1 MRFLKFLSLA
11 VLLIAIT
18 SCNHANKKMMEL
30 IPENSTF
37 VMSINPAKAI
47 DHMGIKVGDD
57 GKVEL
62 PGAFKS
68 MLLSGENKKEFD
80 KAMSKLASTE
90 IDPSA
95 NIYVYFDLTN
105 LDKASGVMLATTKDA
120 SKTKEAIEKELNLK
134 FKNVGDAE
142 LLSYQEFNIAIKDD
156 IVAMFGGKNV
166 NADEFVKDVFTKKEK
181 SVLDNDNIKK
191 VLNDDSDLNYYVNVP
206 SYMEFLTGLQPQA
219 SLLTGFMT
227 GIYGGGVN
235 VSLADNEISTKSELF
250 ADDNSD
256 IMKLLNDIQG
266 DASADFLKYMPAN
279 AQLICGA
286 SIKGDKLAD
295 FAQVKSALQMASNNP
310 TFGNA
315 DLVGLVKS
323 INGPIA
329 FGLSCDIKSPLTT
342 LEGTFVITTEK
353 AKEWK
358 NLIDALL
365 KLQGGSSIKIS
376 AEATSNVV
384 IIRFGVNSNFALN
397 ASNNEDAKNLFA
409 DNFSGAWIGLN
420 VDGMN
425 MFITSGANDLKHATG
440 KFYINGKDGKKM
452 AFGDYPNFF
461 MSLKS
466 LMPTPYSNS
475 YEAEP
480 DSDFDYEDYD
490 SVAVD
495 ATGY

>member
-1 MRFLKFLSLA
+1 
-11 VLLIAIT
+11 
-18 SCNHANKKMMEL
+18 MEL

-37 VMSINPAKAI
+37 VMAINPSKVI
-47 DHMGIKVGDD
+47 DHTGIKVSDD

-62 PGAFKS
+62 PGAFKD
-68 MLLSGENKKEFD
+68 LVTGEHKQEFD
-80 KAMSKLASTE
+80 KAMAKFASAAM
-90 IDPSA
+90 DPTT
-95 NIYVYFDLTN
+95 NVYVYFN
-105 LDKASGVMLATTKDA
+105 FANKEKVSGVLLATTKDA
-120 SKTKEAIEKELNLK
+120 SKTKTAIEKELNLK
-134 FKNVGDAE
+134 FKTANDIE
-142 LLSYQEFNIAIKDD
+142 MLSYHDFNIAIKDD
-156 IVAMFGGKNV
+156 ILAMFGGKDI
-166 NADEFVKDVFTKKEK
+166 NADEYVKEVFTKKEK
-181 SVLDNDNIKK
+181 SVLDNDNINK
-191 VLNDDSDLNYYVNVP
+191 VLNDDSDINYYVNVP

-219 SLLTGFMT
+219 SLLSGFLT

-266 DASADFLKYMPAN
+266 DASSDFLKYMPAN

-310 TFGNA
+310 AFGNA
-315 DLVGLVKS
+315 DMVGLVKS

-342 LEGTFVITTEK
+342 LAGTFVITTAK

-358 NLIDALL
+358 SLIDNLL
-365 KLQGGSSIKIS
+365 KLQGGSAINIS
-376 AEATSNVV
+376 SEAKSDVV
-384 IIRFGVNSNFALN
+384 IIRFGMNSNLALD
-397 ASNNEDAKNLFA
+397 ASSNVDAKNLFA
-409 DNFSGAWIGLN
+409 ENFSGAWIGLN
-420 VDGMN
+420 IDGMN
-425 MFITSGANDLKHATG
+425 MFITSGAKDLKHATG

-466 LMPTPYSNS
+466 LMPAPYSSS

-490 SVAVD
+490 TVAVD
-495 ATGY
+495 TISLYPFL